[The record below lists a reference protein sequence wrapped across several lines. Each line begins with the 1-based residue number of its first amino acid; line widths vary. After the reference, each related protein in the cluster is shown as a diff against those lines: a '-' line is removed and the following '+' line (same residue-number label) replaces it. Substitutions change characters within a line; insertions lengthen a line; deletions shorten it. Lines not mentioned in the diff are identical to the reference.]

1 LNFDALL
8 ICITAGYVA
17 TNKSHNRVAF
27 LKMLG
32 GVGPYIF
39 MYVGDQRAQMHMM
52 GVGLDAI

>member
-39 MYVGDQRAQMHMM
+39 MYV
-52 GVGLDAI
+52 